1 MIFDTH
7 THYDDEAYDND
18 RQEVLERQFAEGI
31 GIVSC
36 GADLKGSEAALEL
49 AGQYE
54 RIYAA
59 VGFHPDNIDEFEPEL
74 LRKLAKHEKC
84 RAIGEIGLD
93 YHWDK
98 WPRERQKEGF
108 KAQWRIAAELGLSV
122 VIHSRDAAEDTFE
135 IVKEIFGEYK
145 SKGFEF
151 KADMHCY
158 SYSPELA
165 HEYVKMGMYFGF
177 GGVLTFKNAR
187 KTVETA
193 GIVPLDRILLETDC
207 PYLAPE
213 PHRGSR
219 NESTYL
225 KGVVAK
231 LAQIRGISEEEVERV
246 TYENACRFYSIET
259 GNSYDK

>member
-7 THYDDEAYDND
+7 THYDDEAYNND
-18 RQEVLERQFAEGI
+18 RQEVLDRQFAEGI
-31 GIVSC
+31 RIVSC
-36 GADLKGSEAALEL
+36 GADLKGSEAALKL
-49 AGQYE
+49 AGSFDE
-54 RIYAA
+54 IYAA
-59 VGFHPDNIDEFEPEL
+59 VGFHPDNINEFDPTI
-74 LRKLAKHEKC
+74 LRNLAKHPKC

-108 KAQWRIAAELGLSV
+108 KEQWRIAGELGLPV
-122 VIHSRDAAEDTFE
+122 VIHSRDAAEDTFS
-135 IVKEIFGEYK
+135 IVREMYEEYK
-145 SKGFEF
+145 NAGKEF
-151 KADMHCY
+151 KADLHCY
-158 SYSPELA
+158 SYSPEMA
-165 HEYVKMGMYFGF
+165 REYMKMDMYFGI

-193 GIVPLDRILLETDC
+193 GFIPLERILLETDC

-219 NESTYL
+219 NESAYL

-231 LAQIRGISEEEVERV
+231 LAQIRGISEEEIERI
-246 TYENACRFYSIET
+246 TYENACRFYGIS
-259 GNSYDK
+259 

>member
-18 RQEVLERQFAEGI
+18 RQEVIPHQFASGV
-31 GIVSC
+31 GRIVSC
-36 GADLKGSEAALEL
+36 GADLESSRRALTL
-49 AGQYE
+49 AEKYE
-54 RIYAA
+54 NIYAA
-59 VGFHPDNIDEFEPEL
+59 VGFHPDNANEFDPKN
-74 LRKLAKHEKC
+74 LRRLIGSSEKC
-84 RAIGEIGLD
+84 KAIGEIGLD

-98 WPRERQKEGF
+98 WPRDLQQEVF
-108 KAQWRIAAELGLSV
+108 KAQWRIAGELGLPV
-122 VIHSRDAAEDTFE
+122 VIHSRDAAEDTLETVRE
-135 IVKEIFGEYK
+135 IYREFQE
-145 SKGFEF
+145 KGLEF

-165 HEYVKMGMYFGF
+165 REYMKMDMYFGI

-193 GIVPLDRILLETDC
+193 AIVPIESILLETDC

-219 NESTYL
+219 NESSYL
-225 KGVVAK
+225 HEVVSK
-231 LAQIRGISEEEVERV
+231 LAQIKGISEEEIEKI
-246 TYENACRFYSIET
+246 TYENACRFYSV
-259 GNSYDK
+259 

>member
-7 THYDDEAYDND
+7 THYDDEAYDKD

-31 GIVSC
+31 TLVSC
-36 GADLKGSEAALEL
+36 GADLKGCEAALEL
-49 AGQYE
+49 AGRYDG
-54 RIYAA
+54 IYAA
-59 VGFHPDNIDEFEPEL
+59 VGFHPDNIDEFDEGT
-74 LRKLAKHEKC
+74 LRDLAKHPKC

-93 YHWDK
+93 YHWDR
-98 WPRERQKEGF
+98 WPRTQQKEGF
-108 KAQWRIAAELGLSV
+108 CKQWRIAKELGLPV
-122 VIHSRDAAEDTFE
+122 VIHSRDAAEDTFA
-135 IVKEIFGEYK
+135 IVKEMHEEYRAEGK
-145 SKGFEF
+145 EF

-165 HEYVKMGMYFGF
+165 REYVKMDMYFGI

-193 GIVPLDRILLETDC
+193 GFIPIERILLETDC

-213 PHRGSR
+213 PFRGSR
-219 NESTYL
+219 NESSYL

-231 LAQIRGISEEEVERV
+231 LAQIRGLSEEEIEGI
-246 TYENACRFYSIET
+246 TYENACRFYGIRQ
-259 GNSYDK
+259 